1 MVPRTTQT
9 RRVQQRIYA
18 DRPQCVSIVGD
29 PRIGKSTFL
38 DGLAASAEAGDPPPP
53 AGTRFV
59 RLSATGPI
67 GTSPTAFLGLVLGAL
82 ADGADGAD
90 GARLSSVPGSPDA
103 SPRAYASLETKVRE
117 LAQAGGRLI
126 LLLDDFDRITG
137 SPAFPAAF
145 FSFLRSLANNFP
157 VAYVTASRQDLQQ
170 LCVSREVEESPF
182 FNIFQNL
189 GLGPLDEAQTRA
201 LAAER
206 APDFGAALAD
216 WAWFES
222 GGLPAVAAACCDV
235 ARAGKAPG
243 SEEARAALD
252 EVLAPYVQE
261 LWAHFEEPHRGLL
274 ARIAAGEAPG
284 ERDARP
290 LRDLGPRRGYL
301 REQDGRWVLASEAL
315 RRRIALQRGADLSS
329 PGLLR
334 RMKRFFGG

>member
-1 MVPRTTQT
+1 MVPRTTQA

-18 DRPQCVSIVGD
+18 DRPQCVSVVGD

-38 DGLAASAEAGDPPPP
+38 DALAASADAADPAPPP
-53 AGTRFV
+53 GTRFV
-59 RLSATGPI
+59 RLSMTGPLS
-67 GTSPTAFLGLVLGAL
+67 TSPTAFLGVVLDTF
-82 ADGADGAD
+82 ADDGAD

-103 SPRAYASLETKVRE
+103 SPRAYASLETQVQA
-117 LAQAGGRLI
+117 LAHAGGRLI
-126 LLLDDFDRITG
+126 LLLDDFDRVTS

-157 VAYVTASRQDLQQ
+157 VAYVTTSRQDLQQ

-189 GLGPLDEAQTRA
+189 NLGPLDEAQTRA

-206 APDFGAALAD
+206 APSAGAPLAD
-216 WAWFES
+216 WAWVES
-222 GGLPAVAAACCDV
+222 GGLPAVATACCDV
-235 ARAGKAPG
+235 AAAGMPPD
-243 SEEARAALD
+243 SDEARAALN
-252 EVLAPYVQE
+252 EALAPYLQE
-261 LWAHFEEPHRGLL
+261 LWAHFEETHRGLL
-274 ARIAAGEAPG
+274 MRVAAGEVPG

-301 REQDGRWVLASEAL
+301 REHDGHWRLTSEAL
-315 RRRIALQRGADLSS
+315 RRLIVGQRGGDPSS
-329 PGLLR
+329 PGLLK

>member
-18 DRPQCVSIVGD
+18 DRPQCVSVVGD

-38 DGLAASAEAGDPPPP
+38 DGLAASAEAGDPAPPP
-53 AGTRFV
+53 GTRFV
-59 RLSATGPI
+59 RLAVAGPLS
-67 GTSPTAFLGLVLGAL
+67 TSPTAFLGMILGAL
-82 ADGADGAD
+82 ADGAG
-90 GARLSSVPGSPDA
+90 GTRLSSVPGSPDA
-103 SPRAYASLETKVRE
+103 SPRAYASLETKVQE
-117 LAQAGGRLI
+117 MAQAGGRLI
-126 LLLDDFDRITG
+126 LLLDDFDRITS
-137 SPAFPAAF
+137 SPAFPATF

-157 VAYVTASRQDLQQ
+157 VAYVTTSRQDLQQ

-206 APDFGAALAD
+206 APDLGVALAD
-216 WAWFES
+216 WAWVES

-243 SEEARAALD
+243 SDEARAALD
-252 EVLAPYVQE
+252 EALAPYVQE
-261 LWAHFEEPHRGLL
+261 LWGHFEETHRGLL

-301 REQDGRWVLASEAL
+301 RERDGRWVLASEAL
-315 RRRIALQRGADLSS
+315 RRLLARHPGADPSS

-334 RMKRFFGG
+334 RMKRFFGGGR

>member
-1 MVPRTTQT
+1 MVPRTTPT

-18 DRPQCVSIVGD
+18 DRPQCVSVVGD

-38 DGLAASAEAGDPPPP
+38 DGLAASADAADPAPPT
-53 AGTRFV
+53 GTRFI
-59 RLSATGPI
+59 RLAMTGPVS
-67 GTSPTAFLGLVLGAL
+67 TSPTAFLAVVLDTL
-82 ADGADGAD
+82 ANGGAD

-103 SPRAYASLETKVRE
+103 SPRAYAALEAQVQK
-117 LAQAGGRLI
+117 LAQDGGRLV
-126 LLLDDFDRITG
+126 LLLDDFDRVTS
-137 SPAFPAAF
+137 SPAFPATF

-157 VAYVTASRQDLQQ
+157 VAYVTTSRQDLQQ

-189 GLGPLDEAQTRA
+189 NLGPLDEAQTRA

-206 APDFGAALAD
+206 APGLGTELAD
-216 WAWFES
+216 WAWAES
-222 GGLPAVAAACCDV
+222 GGLPAVVAACCDV
-235 ARAGKAPG
+235 AAAGKAPA
-243 SEEARAALD
+243 SDEARAALD
-252 EVLAPYVQE
+252 EALAPYLQE
-261 LWAHFEEPHRGLL
+261 LWAHFAETHRGLL
-274 ARIAAGEAPG
+274 ARLAAGEAPG

-301 REQDGRWVLASEAL
+301 REQDGNWVLTSEAL
-315 RRRIALQRGADLSS
+315 RRAIAAQRGGDPSS

>member
-1 MVPRTTQT
+1 MVARTTPT

-18 DRPQCVSIVGD
+18 DRPQCVSVVGD

-38 DGLAASAEAGDPPPP
+38 DGLAAAAGAGDPPPP
-53 AGTRFV
+53 PGTRFV
-59 RLSATGPI
+59 RLAMAGPLS
-67 GTSPTAFLGLVLGAL
+67 TSPAAFLGMVLEAL
-82 ADGADGAD
+82 ANGADA
-90 GARLSSVPGSPDA
+90 ARLSSVPGSPDA
-103 SPRAYASLETKVRE
+103 SPRAYASLETKVRD
-117 LAQAGGRLI
+117 LAQAGGRLV
-126 LLLDDFDRITG
+126 LLLDDFDRITS
-137 SPAFPAAF
+137 SPAFPPTF

-157 VAYVTASRQDLQQ
+157 VAYVTTSRQDLQQ

-189 GLGPLDEAQTRA
+189 ALGPLDEAQTRA
-201 LAAER
+201 LVAER
-206 APDFGAALAD
+206 APDLGAPLAD
-216 WAWFES
+216 WAWLES
-222 GGLPAVAAACCDV
+222 GGLPAIAAACCDV

-252 EVLAPYVQE
+252 EALAPYVQE
-261 LWAHFEEPHRGLL
+261 LWGHFEETHRGLL
-274 ARIAAGEAPG
+274 GRVAAGEAPG

-315 RRRIALQRGADLSS
+315 RRLLLPLRGGDPSS

>member
-1 MVPRTTQT
+1 MVLRTTPT

-18 DRPQCVSIVGD
+18 DRPQCVSVVGD

-38 DGLAASAEAGDPPPP
+38 DGLAASVDTPEAAPPP
-53 AGTRFV
+53 GTRFL
-59 RLSATGPI
+59 RLAMTGPLS
-67 GTSPTAFLGLVLGAL
+67 TSPAAFLGVVLDAL
-82 ADGADGAD
+82 ADGSAA

-103 SPRAYASLETKVRE
+103 SPRAYASLETRVQE

-126 LLLDDFDRITG
+126 LLLDDFDRVTS

-157 VAYVTASRQDLQQ
+157 VAYVTTSRQDLQQ

-189 GLGPLDEAQTRA
+189 NLGPLDEAQTRA
-201 LAAER
+201 LTVER
-206 APDFGAALAD
+206 VPDAGAPLAD
-216 WAWFES
+216 WAWAES

-235 ARAGKAPG
+235 VAAGQAPA

-252 EVLAPYVQE
+252 EVLAPYLQE
-261 LWAHFEEPHRGLL
+261 LWAHFEETHRGLL
-274 ARIAAGEAPG
+274 ARLAAGEAPG

-301 REQDGRWVLASEAL
+301 REHDGRWVLTSEAL
-315 RRRIALQRGADLSS
+315 RRLIAGQRGGDPSS
-329 PGLLR
+329 PGLLK